1 MPRLLASSSPW
12 LAVACSLLGAA
23 TAAADPPMMATAPAE
38 TIRLWQDDAPGAKGK
53 ADHDVPVVA
62 WWPAPQATS
71 PTAAI
76 VVCPGGGYGGLA
88 DHEGTD
94 YAKWLNSRGISAFV
108 LRYRLGSKGYR
119 HPVMLGDVSR
129 ALRLVRHDH
138 ERFTV
143 DPKRVGVMGSS
154 AGGHLALTACMLGD
168 AGDPQAAD
176 TVDRQPA
183 RPDLGILCYPVVSMM
198 PDKTHGGSRKNLL
211 GDAPDEALARQL
223 SGELA
228 DHAKTPPLFIWH
240 TADDAAVKVEPVL
253 ELALRLKAAGRPYDL
268 HVYES
273 GPHGLGLGVRPYEPT
288 KTLHPWTVECSRWLG
303 TRGF

>member
-1 MPRLLASSSPW
+1 MLRPSVVLSLCLGATVSLPAAS
-12 LAVACSLLGAA
+12 AVAAEA
-23 TAAADPPMMATAPAE
+23 PMMATAPAE

-88 DHEGTD
+88 DHEGSD
-94 YAKWLNSRGISAFV
+94 YAKWLNTRGISAFV

-138 ERFTV
+138 ERFKV

-154 AGGHLALTACMLGD
+154 AGGHLALTACMKGD
-168 AGDPQAAD
+168 DGDPQAAD
-176 TVDRQPA
+176 AIDRQPA
-183 RPDLGILCYPVVSMM
+183 RPALGILCYPVVSMM

-211 GDAPDEALARQL
+211 GDAPDLVLVLDVDLETAARRLARPLDKLENRGDGYRARLRAGYQAEAAADPARIQIVDAAAGVDEVAGRIRAAL
-223 SGELA
+223 SSRLPELA
-228 DHAKTPPLFIWH
+228 
-240 TADDAAVKVEPVL
+240 
-253 ELALRLKAAGRPYDL
+253 
-268 HVYES
+268 
-273 GPHGLGLGVRPYEPT
+273 
-288 KTLHPWTVECSRWLG
+288 
-303 TRGF
+303 